1 MFGAT
6 NIVKN
11 NDKEKYVHSRYGIAF
26 DGKVEWSFGKNSA
39 RNVIIFGIDNSSS
52 SHIGNLKNDLLI
64 LGEGRTT
71 GINGSFGA
79 SEKKIDISFSKAKTK
94 SCLSLHYNAY
104 IV

>member
-11 NDKEKYVHSRYGIAF
+11 NDKEKYVHSCYGIAF

-79 SEKKIDISFSKAKTK
+79 SEKKLILVLVKQRQNLA
-94 SCLSLHYNAY
+94 
-104 IV
+104 

>member
-52 SHIGNLKNDLLI
+52 SHIDNLKNDLI

-79 SEKKIDISFSKAKTK
+79 SEKKLILVLVKQRQNLA
-94 SCLSLHYNAY
+94 
-104 IV
+104 